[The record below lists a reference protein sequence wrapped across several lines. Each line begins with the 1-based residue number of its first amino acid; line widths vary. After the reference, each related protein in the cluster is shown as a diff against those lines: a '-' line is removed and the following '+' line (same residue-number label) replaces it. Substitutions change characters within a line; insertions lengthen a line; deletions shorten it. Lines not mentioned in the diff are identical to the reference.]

1 METSI
6 SNGDALKVY
15 DELKSTFTTT
25 DIVRAILKLSGL

>member
-6 SNGDALKVY
+6 SNCDALKVY